1 MSGLLVR
8 FGGPLAKMVF
18 RDASSK
24 HTDDLYR
31 PLGPTDCLAPW
42 IDLILPSTPLAA
54 PAQPVARTRPTD
66 LLSGGSHRCLG
77 HPRAVVTLACRH
89 QLPGDAG
96 GLVGQRHCRLLRR
109 LALDQFEQPA
119 RSAMMLPGRLLDHR
133 GRPDHEKLT
142 QSLVAGTGYL

>member
-1 MSGLLVR
+1 
-8 FGGPLAKMVF
+8 MVF

-54 PAQPVARTRPTD
+54 PVQPVARTRPTD
-66 LLSGGSHRCLG
+66 LLSSGSHRCLG
-77 HPRAVVTLACRH
+77 QPRAVVTLAPRH

-96 GLVGQRHCRLLRR
+96 NLVGESHRRELWRLTLQQG
-109 LALDQFEQPA
+109 D
-119 RSAMMLPGRLLDHR
+119 
-133 GRPDHEKLT
+133 
-142 QSLVAGTGYL
+142 